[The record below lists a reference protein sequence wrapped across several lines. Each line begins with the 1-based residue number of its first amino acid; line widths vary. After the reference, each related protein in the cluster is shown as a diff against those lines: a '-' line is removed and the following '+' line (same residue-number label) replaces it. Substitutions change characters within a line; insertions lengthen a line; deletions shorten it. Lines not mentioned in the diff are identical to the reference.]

1 MSKTIISPD
10 SLPAENGVHVFRAA
24 VIMPPITTVFVAL
37 RFYSRLYVLR
47 RRMALDDCA
56 SRTFLDFLDFVPFR
70 CLSYSRLEP

>member
-1 MSKTIISPD
+1 MSRTAISPD

-24 VIMPPITTVFVAL
+24 VVMPPITAAFVAL

-56 SRTFLDFLDFVPFR
+56 SRAFLDFLDFVPFR
-70 CLSYSRLEP
+70 SLSCSQLEP